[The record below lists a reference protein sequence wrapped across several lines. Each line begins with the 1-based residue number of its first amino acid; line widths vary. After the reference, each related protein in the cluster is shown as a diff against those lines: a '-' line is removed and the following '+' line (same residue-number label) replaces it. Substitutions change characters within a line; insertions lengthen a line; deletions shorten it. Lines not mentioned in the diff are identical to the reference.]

1 MTPSRFRR
9 RYKML
14 VPKFGTAEAIRR
26 AKLAAMQ
33 GDLDRAERWMK
44 LEAMMEKAAA
54 RDRVRLQAAM
64 KENEEQAFR
73 DRMANRID
81 QREFR

>member
-1 MTPSRFRR
+1 MKASRLRR
-9 RYKML
+9 HYRTL
-14 VPKFGTAEAIRR
+14 VPDFSTREALRR
-26 AKLAAMQ
+26 AKVAAMR

-54 RDRVRLQAAM
+54 RDRARLQAAI

-81 QREFR
+81 QRDFR